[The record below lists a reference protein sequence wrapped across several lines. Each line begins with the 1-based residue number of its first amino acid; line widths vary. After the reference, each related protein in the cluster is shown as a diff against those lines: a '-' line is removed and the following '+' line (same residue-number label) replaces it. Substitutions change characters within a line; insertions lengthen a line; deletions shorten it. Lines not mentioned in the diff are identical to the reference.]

1 MTEDDALLIR
11 RAQSGDKDAFAR
23 LVQRYYRNIYNLAY
37 RMTGSREDAMDVTQE
52 ALYRVYRA
60 LNGFQPDKSFLPWV
74 YKITWNIC
82 ADRGRK
88 KIRSPVQESFD
99 SIEYELA
106 RFAGNGPQ
114 PEAAYENMELGNILK
129 DAVGKLKEGYR
140 ELIVMFHVDGLSIKE
155 ISQIT
160 GMKETVVK
168 NRLYRGRQMLRQIL
182 KEGGFSW

>member
-1 MTEDDALLIR
+1 
-11 RAQSGDKDAFAR
+11 
-23 LVQRYYRNIYNLAY
+23 
-37 RMTGSREDAMDVTQE
+37 
-52 ALYRVYRA
+52 
-60 LNGFQPDKSFLPWV
+60 
-74 YKITWNIC
+74 
-82 ADRGRK
+82 
-88 KIRSPVQESFD
+88 
-99 SIEYELA
+99 
-106 RFAGNGPQ
+106 
-114 PEAAYENMELGNILK
+114 MELGNILK

>member
-1 MTEDDALLIR
+1 
-11 RAQSGDKDAFAR
+11 
-23 LVQRYYRNIYNLAY
+23 
-37 RMTGSREDAMDVTQE
+37 MDVTQE
-52 ALYRVYRA
+52 ALYRVYWA